1 MKVYLIN
8 LGCVRNLVDS
18 ELMLGRLVQAG
29 WTITQKPEEANIIVV
44 NTCSFIEPAVNES
57 IDTILELAKL
67 KETGRCRNII
77 VTGCLPERFREEIVH
92 LLPEVDFFLGTGA
105 FDKIIQAANSFKDL
119 PVCFLPDPN
128 FSVIHEKHA
137 PRKSDLTHM
146 AYIKI
151 AEGCDKGCTY
161 CIIPKLRGKHRSR
174 SLEDIVSEARS
185 LISSGVK
192 ELILVAQDTTY
203 YGRDL
208 CPPVDLGMLIEKIS
222 VISEKA
228 WVRFLYGH
236 PESINE
242 SVIKAVADHSNICPY
257 FDIPIQ
263 HVSGS
268 ILKRMGRKYTRD
280 YLYRLIDKIRSLV
293 PDAALRTTVIVGFP
307 GETEKDFRGL
317 LDFAEDIC
325 FDHLGAFI
333 YSDFEDL
340 PSHRFSGHIPEKVAT
355 QRYDLLMS
363 NQAKISLKN
372 NSKQIGRTV
381 KVLVEE
387 KQEDNIFCG
396 RTAFQAPEVDGIIY
410 INSGQIKTGCFADIK
425 ITDAYEYDLVG
436 EPA

>member
-1 MKVYLIN
+1 MKVYLVN

-18 ELMLGRLVQAG
+18 EIMLGRLVQAG
-29 WTITQKPEEANIIVV
+29 WTVIQEPEEADIIVV
-44 NTCSFIEPAVNES
+44 NTCSFIESAVNES
-57 IDTILELAKL
+57 IDTILELAKF
-67 KETGRCRNII
+67 KKTGRCRNII

-92 LLPEVDFFLGTGA
+92 LLPEVNFFLGTGA
-105 FDKIIQAANSFKDL
+105 FDRIVQAADGFKNL
-119 PVCFLPDPN
+119 PVCFLPNLD
-128 FSVIHEKHA
+128 FSPVQEKDA
-137 PRKSDLTHM
+137 SRVSSLEYM
-146 AYIKI
+146 AYVKV
-151 AEGCDKGCTY
+151 AEGCNKGCTY

-174 SLEDIVSEARS
+174 PLEDIVDEARS

-208 CPPVDLGMLIEKIS
+208 CPPVDLGVLIEKIS
-222 VISEKA
+222 AISENV

-236 PESINE
+236 PESIDE
-242 SVIKAVADHSNICPY
+242 SIIKTIAGRSNICSY
-257 FDIPIQ
+257 FDIPVQ
-263 HVSGS
+263 HVSRS

-307 GETEKDFRGL
+307 GETEKDFCQL
-317 LDFAEDIC
+317 LDFVEDIC
-325 FDHLGAFI
+325 FNHLGAFI

-340 PSHRFSGHIPEKVAT
+340 PSHRLSGHISEKVVT

-363 NQAKISLKN
+363 SQAKISLKN
-372 NSKQIGRTV
+372 NRKQIGRTV

-396 RTAFQAPEVDGIIY
+396 RTAFQAPEVDGIVY
-410 INSGQIKTGCFADIK
+410 INSGQMKTGCFADVK

-436 EPA
+436 DPV

>member
-1 MKVYLIN
+1 MKVYLVN

-18 ELMLGRLVQAG
+18 EVLLGRLVQAG
-29 WTITQKPEEANIIVV
+29 WTVIQDPGEADIIVV
-44 NTCSFIEPAVNES
+44 NTCSFIESAVNES
-57 IDTILELAKL
+57 IDTILELAKF
-67 KETGRCRNII
+67 KKTGCCRNII
-77 VTGCLPERFREEIVH
+77 VTGCLPERFREGIVH

-105 FDKIIQAANSFKDL
+105 FDRIVQAADGFKDL
-119 PVCFLPDPN
+119 PVCFLPTPDLSP
-128 FSVIHEKHA
+128 VQEKDA
-137 PRKSDLTHM
+137 PRVSSFTYM
-146 AYIKI
+146 AYVKI
-151 AEGCDKGCTY
+151 AEGCNKGCTY

-174 SLEDIVSEARS
+174 PLEDIVDEARS

-208 CPPVDLGMLIEKIS
+208 CPPVDLGVLIEKIS
-222 VISEKA
+222 AISENV

-236 PESINE
+236 PESIDE
-242 SVIKAVADHSNICPY
+242 SIIKTIAGRSNICSY
-257 FDIPIQ
+257 FDIPVQ
-263 HVSGS
+263 HVSRS

-307 GETEKDFRGL
+307 GETEKDFRQL
-317 LDFAEDIC
+317 LDFVEDVC

-363 NQAKISLKN
+363 SQAKISLEN
-372 NSKQIGRTV
+372 NRKQIGRIV

-396 RTAFQAPEVDGIIY
+396 RSAFQAPEVDGIVY
-410 INSGQIKTGCFADIK
+410 INSEHMKTGCFADVK

-436 EPA
+436 DPV

>member
-1 MKVYLIN
+1 MKVYLVN

-18 ELMLGRLVQAG
+18 EIMLGRLVQAG
-29 WTITQKPEEANIIVV
+29 WTVIQEPEEADIIVV

-57 IDTILELAKL
+57 IDTILELAKF
-67 KETGRCRNII
+67 KKTGRCRNII

-92 LLPEVDFFLGTGA
+92 LLPEVNFFLGTGA
-105 FDKIIQAANSFKDL
+105 FDRIVQAADGFKNL
-119 PVCFLPDPN
+119 LVCFLPTPDLSP
-128 FSVIHEKHA
+128 VQEKDA
-137 PRKSDLTHM
+137 PRVSSFTYM
-146 AYIKI
+146 AYVKI
-151 AEGCDKGCTY
+151 AEGCNKGCTY

-174 SLEDIVSEARS
+174 LLEDIVDEARS

-208 CPPVDLGMLIEKIS
+208 CPSVDLGVLIEKIS
-222 VISEKA
+222 AIAENV

-236 PESINE
+236 PESIDE
-242 SVIKAVADHSNICPY
+242 SIIKAVAGRSNICSY
-257 FDIPIQ
+257 FDIPVQ

-268 ILKRMGRKYTRD
+268 ILKKMGRRYTRD

-307 GETEKDFRGL
+307 GETEKDFRQL
-317 LDFAEDIC
+317 LDFVEDIC

-340 PSHRFSGHIPEKVAT
+340 PSHRFSGHVPEKVAT
-355 QRYDLLMS
+355 QRYDSLMS
-363 NQAKISLKN
+363 SQAKISLKN
-372 NSKQIGRTV
+372 NRKQIGRTV

-396 RTAFQAPEVDGIIY
+396 RTAFQAPEVDGIVY
-410 INSGQIKTGCFADIK
+410 INSGQMKTGCFADVK

-436 EPA
+436 DPV